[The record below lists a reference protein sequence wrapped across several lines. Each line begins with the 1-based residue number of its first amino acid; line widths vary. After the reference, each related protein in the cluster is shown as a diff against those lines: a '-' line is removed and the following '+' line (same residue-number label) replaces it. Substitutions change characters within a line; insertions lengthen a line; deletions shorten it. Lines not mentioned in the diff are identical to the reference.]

1 MDIAEFFNWW
11 DRIIKRTVFSAAFVF
26 IPSLLFGSLFG
37 CYLLSLRY
45 FARDYRLLLLN
56 WTNINQLFNRG
67 SGSLG
72 LVATMMGSLIISII
86 LIVLYGMLAL
96 FYPFW
101 LVNIPVI
108 GLVLILSA
116 LWIVYYQRTFWKNLN
131 KEEGP
136 WQKSCRSPFLQ
147 IEVFKSQFL
156 SIKSILCKNVRSYF
170 YKTF

>member
-11 DRIIKRTVFSAAFVF
+11 DRIIKRTVFQLPLFF

-116 LWIVYYQRTFWKNLN
+116 LWIVYYQRTFWK
-131 KEEGP
+131 KFE
-136 WQKSCRSPFLQ
+136 
-147 IEVFKSQFL
+147 
-156 SIKSILCKNVRSYF
+156 
-170 YKTF
+170 

>member
-1 MDIAEFFNWW
+1 MDIAEFLTGG
-11 DRIIKRTVFSAAFVF
+11 IALLSGLSFSAAFVF
-26 IPSLLFGSLFG
+26 IPSLGYLVLLFG

-86 LIVLYGMLAL
+86 LIVLYGMSAL

-108 GLVLILSA
+108 GFSSNTFRSMDRLLSTNVLEKI
-116 LWIVYYQRTFWKNLN
+116 
-131 KEEGP
+131 
-136 WQKSCRSPFLQ
+136 
-147 IEVFKSQFL
+147 
-156 SIKSILCKNVRSYF
+156 
-170 YKTF
+170 

>member
-1 MDIAEFFNWW
+1 LVGIALAFL
-11 DRIIKRTVFSAAFVF
+11 TVNQTSFISNLISLDQENFLFIRSLPISMNQYLKEKFRFGWILQSFLTGGIALLSGLSFQLPLFF

-96 FYPFW
+96 FYPF
-101 LVNIPVI
+101 
-108 GLVLILSA
+108 
-116 LWIVYYQRTFWKNLN
+116 
-131 KEEGP
+131 
-136 WQKSCRSPFLQ
+136 
-147 IEVFKSQFL
+147 
-156 SIKSILCKNVRSYF
+156 
-170 YKTF
+170 